1 MRFDTRVY
9 IILFIATAAL
19 VTIAWVQKNESVNQ
33 SLQGVQEKA
42 YGTISTLVDTLNN
55 TWSLNLNG
63 SNLLYQW
70 TPAMGSQ
77 MTLWDSTRGV
87 CDYTE
92 NNASLTAA
100 ISLTSVS
107 FLNSSV
113 VLGQTPMY
121 IDNLGIQRT
130 FQLKMYSGDLR
141 IESTNGERAR
151 NGGLLSQYPSFQ
163 SIWGRDI
170 TGQTNYL
177 NQPTSWPLSISTDII
192 WQIVSPNYGFVAQFL
207 TSGDLIT
214 HASYDSSNYFQAS
227 TWVQPLC

>member
-1 MRFDTRVY
+1 VY
-9 IILFIATAAL
+9 IVLFIATAAL
-19 VTIAWVQKNESVNQ
+19 IAVAWIQKNQNVNQ
-33 SLQGVQEKA
+33 SLVQVQEKP
-42 YGTISTLVDTLNN
+42 YGTITTLIDTLEN
-55 TWSLNLNG
+55 TWSLNLTG
-63 SNLLYQW
+63 PYIQYLW
-70 TPAMGSQ
+70 TPKDGAQ
-77 MTLWDSTRGV
+77 MILWDSNIGV

-100 ISLTSVS
+100 VNMTSVS

-121 IDNLGIQRT
+121 IDPLGIQRT

-151 NGGLLSQYPSFQ
+151 NGGLLTPFPSFW

-170 TGQTNYL
+170 TGLSNYL
-177 NQPTSWPLSISTDII
+177 NQPSSWPISSLSDVI
-192 WQIVSPNYGFVAQFL
+192 WQAVSPNFGFVAQFL

-214 HASYDSSNYFQAS
+214 HASYNLQNYFQAS
-227 TWVQPLC
+227 TWVQPLCDQP